1 MGFRHPFPV
10 RRLGLLLLVLAA
22 AACSGGDASDAPDSE
37 LLTKPA
43 FSGRVASTI
52 IKETDLKAEVRFGLI
67 VFVEEAEGADW
78 IRLDLEKQ
86 YEEYR
91 RSPGR
96 LGMIVDGV
104 ARDTEERMEA
114 GIEDT
119 PFEDVRADIFPIL
132 RPPFALRRLEEPA
145 RRPFLAGLS
154 VVYGVQTNGQFTF
167 ITLED
172 VARWG
177 RNVQELD
184 QLALD
189 NLARE
194 TREHEALLCEDEL
207 CGWASGDGYDATRMI
222 VPQLRRDIVK
232 EIGPAVYAVP
242 REDVFVALPVRLA
255 ERIKARVQQ
264 DFAAAPNPISPEVFV
279 ERNGKLVTLEA

>member
-1 MGFRHPFPV
+1 V

-22 AACSGGDASDAPDSE
+22 AACAGGDGADTPESE

-52 IKETDLKAEVRFGLI
+52 VTETGLKAEVRFGLI

-78 IRLDLEKQ
+78 IRLDLQKQ
-86 YEEYR
+86 YGEYQR
-91 RSPGR
+91 NPDR
-96 LGMIVDGV
+96 LGAIVGVV
-104 ARDTEERMEA
+104 ARDTRERMEA
-114 GIEDT
+114 GIEGQA
-119 PFEDVRADIFPIL
+119 FEDVRADIFPVL
-132 RPPFALRRLEEPA
+132 KPPFALRRLEEPA

-154 VVYGVQTNGQFTF
+154 IVYGVQTEGQFTF
-167 ITLED
+167 ITPDD

-177 RNVQELD
+177 SNVGELD
-184 QLALD
+184 RLALD

-194 TREHEALLCEDEL
+194 TREHEALLCEEQL

-222 VPQLRRDIVK
+222 VPQLRRDIVE

-255 ERIKARVQQ
+255 DRIKARVQR
-264 DFAAAPNPISPEVFV
+264 DFAAAPNPISSEIFV

>member
-1 MGFRHPFPV
+1 V
-10 RRLGLLLLVLAA
+10 RRLALLPLVLAA
-22 AACSGGDASDAPDSE
+22 AACAGGGESDDPGAE

-52 IKETDLKAEVRFGLI
+52 ITETGLKAEVRFGLI
-67 VFVEEAEGADW
+67 VFVEEAEGSDW
-78 IRLDLEKQ
+78 IRLDLQKQ
-86 YEEYR
+86 YGEYQR
-91 RSPGR
+91 NPGR
-96 LGMIVDGV
+96 LGMIVAGV
-104 ARDTEERMEA
+104 AQETQARMQA

-132 RPPFALRRLEEPA
+132 KPPFALRRLEEPA

-177 RNVQELD
+177 RDVQDLD

-194 TREHEALLCEDEL
+194 TRENEALLCEDEL

-222 VPQLRRDIVK
+222 VPQLRRDIVE

-242 REDVFVALPVRLA
+242 REDVFVALPVRLT

>member
-1 MGFRHPFPV
+1 M
-10 RRLGLLLLVLAA
+10 LVFAA
-22 AACSGGDASDAPDSE
+22 AACSGGDAPDAPDSE

-52 IKETDLKAEVRFGLI
+52 ITETGLKAEVRFGLI
-67 VFVEEAEGADW
+67 VFVEEAEGSDW
-78 IRLDLEKQ
+78 IRLDLQKQ
-86 YEEYR
+86 YGEYQR
-91 RSPGR
+91 NPGR
-96 LGMIVDGV
+96 LGMIVAGV
-104 ARDTEERMEA
+104 AQETQARMQA

-132 RPPFALRRLEEPA
+132 MPPFALRRLEEPA

-177 RNVQELD
+177 RDVQDLD

-194 TREHEALLCEDEL
+194 TRENEALLCEDEL

-222 VPQLRRDIVK
+222 VPQLRRDIVE

-242 REDVFVALPVRLA
+242 REDVFVALPVRLT

>member
-1 MGFRHPFPV
+1 MAFRHPSQV
-10 RRLGLLLLVLAA
+10 RRLGLLLLVLVA
-22 AACSGGDASDAPDSE
+22 AACSGGDTNDAPDSE

-52 IKETDLKAEVRFGLI
+52 ITETGLQAEFRFGLI
-67 VFVEEAEGADW
+67 VFVEEAKGSDW

-86 YEEYR
+86 FADYR
-91 RSPGR
+91 RNPER
-96 LGMIVDGV
+96 LGAIVDVV
-104 ARDTEERMEA
+104 ARETQERMQA
-114 GIEDT
+114 GIEDKA
-119 PFEDVRADIFPIL
+119 FQEVRADIFPVL
-132 RPPFALRRLEEPA
+132 KPPFDLRSLSEPA

-154 VVYGVQTNGQFTF
+154 VVYGVQTEDQFTF
-167 ITLED
+167 ITQAD
-172 VARWG
+172 VSRWG

-184 QLALD
+184 HLALE

-194 TREHEALLCEDEL
+194 TREHDALLCEDEL

-222 VPQLRRDIVK
+222 VPQLRRDIVE

-255 ERIKARVQQ
+255 ERIKVQVQ
-264 DFAAAPNPISPEVFV
+264 RDFAAAPNPISPEIFV

>member
-1 MGFRHPFPV
+1 M
-10 RRLGLLLLVLAA
+10 LVFAA
-22 AACSGGDASDAPDSE
+22 AACSGGDAPDAPDSE

-52 IKETDLKAEVRFGLI
+52 ITETGLKAEVRFGLI
-67 VFVEEAEGADW
+67 VFVEEAEGSDW
-78 IRLDLEKQ
+78 IRLDLQKQ
-86 YEEYR
+86 YGEYQR
-91 RSPGR
+91 NPGR
-96 LGMIVDGV
+96 LGMIVAGV
-104 ARDTEERMEA
+104 AQETQARMQA

-132 RPPFALRRLEEPA
+132 MPPFALRRLEEPA

-177 RNVQELD
+177 RDVQDLD

-194 TREHEALLCEDEL
+194 TRENEALLCEDEL

-222 VPQLRRDIVK
+222 VPQLRRDIVE

-279 ERNGKLVTLEA
+279 ERSGKLVTLEA

>member
-1 MGFRHPFPV
+1 M
-10 RRLGLLLLVLAA
+10 RRLGLLLLVLAV
-22 AACSGGDASDAPDSE
+22 AACSGGDGADSPDSQ

-52 IKETDLKAEVRFGLI
+52 ITETDLEAEVRFGLI
-67 VFVEEAEGADW
+67 VFVQEAAGSDW
-78 IRLDLEKQ
+78 IRLDLQKQ
-86 YEEYR
+86 YDDYR
-91 RSPGR
+91 RNPGR
-96 LGMIVDGV
+96 LGMIAAGV
-104 ARDTEERMEA
+104 ARETQARLQA
-114 GIEDT
+114 GITDT
-119 PFEDVRADIFPIL
+119 PFEEVRADIFPVL
-132 RPPFALRRLEEPA
+132 KPPFALRRLAEPA

-154 VVYGVQTNGQFTF
+154 VVYGVQTEDQFTF
-167 ITLED
+167 ITQAD

-177 RNVQELD
+177 RSVQELD

-189 NLARE
+189 NLARD
-194 TREHEALLCEDEL
+194 TRENEALLCEDEL

-222 VPQLRRDIVK
+222 VPQLRRDIVE

-264 DFAAAPNPISPEVFV
+264 DFAAAPNPISPEIFV

>member
-1 MGFRHPFPV
+1 V
-10 RRLGLLLLVLAA
+10 RRLALLPLVLAA
-22 AACSGGDASDAPDSE
+22 AACAGGGESDDPGAE

-52 IKETDLKAEVRFGLI
+52 ITETGLKAEVRFGLI
-67 VFVEEAEGADW
+67 VFVEEAEGSDW
-78 IRLDLEKQ
+78 IRLDLQKQ
-86 YEEYR
+86 YGEYQR
-91 RSPGR
+91 NPGR
-96 LGMIVDGV
+96 LGMIVAGV
-104 ARDTEERMEA
+104 AQETQARMQA

-132 RPPFALRRLEEPA
+132 MPPFALRRLEEPA

-177 RNVQELD
+177 RDVQDLD

-194 TREHEALLCEDEL
+194 TRENEALLCEDEL

-222 VPQLRRDIVK
+222 VPQLRRDIVE

-242 REDVFVALPVRLA
+242 REDVFVALPVRLT